1 MSDIKLDGSLAEF
14 HISEIGKNS
23 GETFTGD
30 FTVKCFLSP
39 LDIIKADKLNRDLL
53 GDISPHLAGS
63 DAANMSFALSQLK
76 YRVVKSPAGWKNSE
90 VDGGHLDLNIVIK
103 VLNTAIEAQTLYKKR
118 SEERL
123 VSLQNKLTDQ
133 IKSGKI
139 KEKSD
144 LEEVEDE
151 GV

>member
-1 MSDIKLDGSLAEF
+1 MSDIKLDGSIAEF

-39 LDIIKADKLNRDLL
+39 IDIIKADKLNRDLL
-53 GDISPHLAGS
+53 GEISPHLAGQ
-63 DAANMSFALSQLK
+63 DASNMSFALSQLK
-76 YRVVKSPAGWKNSE
+76 YRVVKSPAGWKNTE
-90 VDGGHLDLNIVIK
+90 IDGGHLDINIIIK
-103 VLNTAIEAQTLYKKR
+103 VLNTAVEAQTLYKKR

-123 VSLQNKLTDQ
+123 ISLQNKLTNE

-139 KEKSD
+139 KEKTD
-144 LEEVEDE
+144 LEADANEEI
-151 GV
+151 